1 LLWWRWLWW
10 RWLWPVVVLSA
21 EVLQA
26 AVLQAAELLP
36 AHELLPLERQFLLC
50 TASHVLRSGAD
61 LLRSGADLLCSVP
74 VVRRSGDRYD
84 RSAAA
89 EQCSGPGTQCL
100 MCELIPGPDRE
111 PDSRGN
117 PPVRV
122 RFLFFFAG
130 YSRRRHSPSRTR

>member
-1 LLWWRWLWW
+1 ML
-10 RWLWPVVVLSA
+10 PAEVLQA

-26 AVLQAAELLP
+26 AKLLP
-36 AHELLPLERQFLLC
+36 PHELLPFAQLLLC

-61 LLRSGADLLCSVP
+61 LLRSGADLLCTVP
-74 VVRRSGDRYD
+74 VVRRSGDRHD

-100 MCELIPGPDRE
+100 MCELIPVPDRG

-122 RFLFFFAG
+122 RFLFFFG
-130 YSRRRHSPSRTR
+130 G

>member
-1 LLWWRWLWW
+1 MLWWRWLW

-21 EVLQA
+21 EMLQA
-26 AVLQAAELLP
+26 AVLQAAQLLPTDELLP
-36 AHELLPLERQFLLC
+36 PFELQHLLC

-61 LLRSGADLLCSVP
+61 VLRSRADLLCTVA
-74 VVRRSGDRYD
+74 VVRRSVDRD

-89 EQCSGPGTQCL
+89 FNGSGAGSQCL
-100 MCELIPGPDRE
+100 MCELNPVPGRE

-122 RFLFFFAG
+122 RFLIFFDG
-130 YSRRRHSPSRTR
+130 HSSRRHAPSRTR